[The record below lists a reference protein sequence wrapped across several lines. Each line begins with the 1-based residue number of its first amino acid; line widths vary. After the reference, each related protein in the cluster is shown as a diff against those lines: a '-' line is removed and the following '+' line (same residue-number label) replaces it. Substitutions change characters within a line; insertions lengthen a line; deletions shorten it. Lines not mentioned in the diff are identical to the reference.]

1 MVLNEI
7 SSKIKRTI
15 RGINIKDTLGMHYY
29 KLGAVGMAY
38 WEIRLKEAKDLDEA
52 SYCRAQLE
60 KCKIDRYKKK
70 YRGLERWEIK
80 DRLNNGNRIVMVCD
94 LPDSIAE
101 EIMDYSLKLIEEEM
115 K

>member
-38 WEIRLKEAKDLDEA
+38 WEI
-52 SYCRAQLE
+52 
-60 KCKIDRYKKK
+60 
-70 YRGLERWEIK
+70 G
-80 DRLNNGNRIVMVCD
+80 
-94 LPDSIAE
+94 
-101 EIMDYSLKLIEEEM
+101 
-115 K
+115 

>member
-1 MVLNEI
+1 MEVRLKI

-60 KCKIDRYKKK
+60 KCKIDRA
-70 YRGLERWEIK
+70 RRNIEQDPEI
-80 DRLNNGNRIVMVCD
+80 
-94 LPDSIAE
+94 IALKE
-101 EIMDYSLKLIEEEM
+101 EKQKLLKE
-115 K
+115 